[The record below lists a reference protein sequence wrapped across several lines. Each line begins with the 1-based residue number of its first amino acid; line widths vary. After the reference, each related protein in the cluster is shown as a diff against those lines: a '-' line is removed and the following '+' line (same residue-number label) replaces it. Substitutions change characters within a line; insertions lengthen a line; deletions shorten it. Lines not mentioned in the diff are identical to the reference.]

1 MTSHVVITGCI
12 ICVLTSSGVT
22 LQKSHSGLHLF
33 LFSFRHEICTISR
46 EQDHK
51 FCTDA
56 NRKELLAEKLDR
68 LRALKDEIAKNE
80 WMFEGR

>member
-1 MTSHVVITGCI
+1 MRYAQLV
-12 ICVLTSSGVT
+12 
-22 LQKSHSGLHLF
+22 
-33 LFSFRHEICTISR
+33 E

-51 FCTDA
+51 YCTDA
-56 NRKELLAEKLDR
+56 NRKELLAEKLGR